1 MLASKLDKKGK
12 ATGDT
17 VHMPTIMKGGK
28 KMSDAQQPGSV
39 FGMLNSSSKGFQPV
53 PPSVTQMQS

>member
-1 MLASKLDKKGK
+1 MLASKLDKKKG
-12 ATGDT
+12 TGDT

-28 KMSDAQQPGSV
+28 KMSDAQPGSV

-53 PPSVTQMQS
+53 PPSVT

>member
-39 FGMLNSSSKGFQPV
+39 FGMLNSSSKGF
-53 PPSVTQMQS
+53 

>member
-12 ATGDT
+12 GTDT

-39 FGMLNSSSKGFQPV
+39 FGMLNSSSKGF
-53 PPSVTQMQS
+53 